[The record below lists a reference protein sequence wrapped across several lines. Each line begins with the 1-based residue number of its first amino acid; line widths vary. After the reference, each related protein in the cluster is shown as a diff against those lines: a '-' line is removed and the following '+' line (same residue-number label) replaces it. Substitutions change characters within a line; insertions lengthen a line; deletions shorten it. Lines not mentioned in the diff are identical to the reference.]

1 MKLVTLKLTTQELE
15 LLTTLVADQ
24 LFRREFIDPKM
35 PGYKS
40 NAEEMRLGK
49 ALIGRLRYIL
59 DPVPAKRTTSPKING
74 TTNRG
79 APTERIG

>member
-1 MKLVTLKLTTQELE
+1 MKLVTLKLTTIELE

-40 NAEEMRLGK
+40 NADEMNLGK
-49 ALIGRLRYIL
+49 KLMGRLRFML
-59 DPVPAKRTTSPKING
+59 DPVPPKRATSPRING
-74 TTNRG
+74 
-79 APTERIG
+79 AASQ